1 MLTDDQA
8 RDLLQQA
15 AATIEVDPAG
25 PMDLPPYRP
34 WWPVVAAA
42 AAVAVVATGLAVGLP
57 DRGDAPEPAAP
68 VPEDRSFRLGPD
80 QVPSLFGY
88 DPGTAV
94 SRLAEL
100 GFAPS
105 LQTVPG
111 CGDGSR
117 VLRTEPPVGSVVGP
131 GAAVTVWAA
140 TDATGAFCVADTD
153 HEDGWEL
160 LDLVAGRPS
169 TLGLAPTVTAYD
181 GDRATTLAAA
191 EVADWRPLVE
201 VVDAMTGVQRLE
213 GVPTEP
219 LLGARRTTEETC
231 GTPPPSGATDGL
243 AVTTGLPT
251 DGTFLFCNAVVLFRE
266 GGLVTMLQVVRAP
279 EQPEPP
285 AVADVVGNSA
295 AYATERLEAQG
306 YDVVRVARGGTC
318 AAGLVTAQEL
328 TGKTVR
334 LTVDTGAR
342 RGGCPLLPL
351 VTTRP

>member
-25 PMDLPPYRP
+25 PMDLPPHRP

-57 DRGDAPEPAAP
+57 DRGDDPEPAAP
-68 VPEDRSFRLGPD
+68 VPQDTSFRLGPD

-117 VLRTEPPVGSVVGP
+117 VLRTEPPVGSVVEP
-131 GAAVTVWAA
+131 GATVTVWAA
-140 TDATGAFCVADTD
+140 TDASGAFCVADTD
-153 HEDGWEL
+153 HEDGWGV

-191 EVADWRPLVE
+191 EVADWRPLVD
-201 VVDAMTGVQRLE
+201 VVDAMTGVQRLD
-213 GVPTEP
+213 GIPTQS
-219 LLGARRTTEETC
+219 LLETRRTTEATC
-231 GTPPPSGATDGL
+231 GTQPPTTLTGT
-243 AVTTGLPT
+243 AVSAGLPT
-251 DGTFLFCNAVVLFRE
+251 DGTFLSCNAVVLFRE

-279 EQPEPP
+279 EPRTPP
-285 AVADVVGNSA
+285 TVADVVGNSA

-306 YDVVRVARGGTC
+306 YDVVRAEGTSAC
-318 AAGLVTAQEL
+318 ETAGLVTAQEQV
-328 TGKTVR
+328 GDSVR
-334 LTVDTGAR
+334 LTVDDGSGR
-342 RGGCPLLPL
+342 GCPLPPPN
-351 VTTRP
+351 RP